1 MASMMRFRVL
11 GPLEVEKDG
20 TVLELGSR
28 KQKTVLALLVANAG
42 SSVPVDH
49 CLVAVWGDDAST
61 GSVRSLHTY
70 MSNLRSTI
78 DPDRQGV
85 IERLGGGYRLNIP
98 ESSWVDWVEFDAVD
112 ENDPD
117 EAEAALE
124 LWRGR
129 PFQDVE
135 DDWARPL
142 ATAWEDK
149 RIACVLTWADDRIE
163 KEDAGVV
170 LTRLE
175 ELVDEHPLHEPL
187 TARLMLAL
195 YVTGRQA
202 DALAACK
209 ALRDKLANELG
220 IDPSPE
226 IQELED
232 RILTQDSTL
241 LPRPGTPT
249 NVPAALS
256 KTIGRTREREL
267 LSDFLD
273 SSRLLTITGA
283 GGVGK
288 TTAARDL
295 ARSHLD
301 DYPDGVWWFELAP
314 ITDPSVVLN
323 EMIGA
328 MRLPPPQN
336 EDTLDY
342 LCRGLSGSTSLL
354 VFDNCEHL
362 IDTVARVVTA
372 VLGAGDG
379 VKVVA
384 TSREPLSVSGE
395 LAWALPP
402 LSAPDAEVS
411 TADALLKTD
420 AGALFAA
427 RARQA
432 SPDFAVADAN
442 AARIAAICRR
452 LDGLPFAIEL
462 AAARLRSMGLSEL
475 EGRLDDRFQILT
487 GGSRTE
493 VPHHRTLQST
503 VEWSY
508 DLLSPDAQTLYADV
522 SVFRGGF
529 DLDAAE
535 AVTELD
541 GIVDPVDSLVASSL
555 LIAESQWDTVRYR
568 ILETVREHGKNLL
581 ETSGRRDSA
590 RQSHLEWVGA
600 LVREGARY
608 LEGEES
614 ARWAGRFRRE
624 TANIRTALA
633 YAAEHDPV
641 TGAAICGGL
650 SRYWF
655 AYATDVD
662 VTGLED
668 SVSFLDEGR
677 RWSELMLE
685 AELPPKIRAR
695 LLTGLGGLL
704 LIRMGRFEE
713 AAAKVR
719 EAQEIWQALE
729 DERNLGWAV
738 FYEALA
744 SWSQVPIDRTVAL
757 LDRSTEL
764 HTNVDDPFGKF
775 TSSYMRGL
783 ARAAAGDV
791 DSARADL
798 IPFIAMAQQPVS
810 PWVAGHAND
819 TASFLATLEGERDD
833 AALDG
838 ARTAVETFLSVPNYA
853 CLCHAIYTVGMQLA
867 ATGRLDDAARILGV
881 VQAIRNRLGMVIPPY
896 EDRTFWI
903 EDLGL
908 NQLDQVRRTE
918 LEEEGRAMGT
928 AAGIEWVKSLVG
940 ADT

>member
-1 MASMMRFRVL
+1 MMRFRVL

-20 TVLELGSR
+20 KVLELGSR

-42 SSVPVDH
+42 SAVSVDQ

-70 MSNLRSTI
+70 VSNLRRVI
-78 DPDRQGV
+78 DP
-85 IERLGGGYRLNIP
+85 ERVGIVEGLDGGYRLNI
-98 ESSWVDWVEFDAVD
+98 SDSDWVDWIEFTAAD
-112 ENDPD
+112 EEDP
-117 EAEAALE
+117 ESAESALG

-129 PFQDVE
+129 PFYDVE

-142 ATAWEDK
+142 TTTWEEK
-149 RIACVLTWADDRIE
+149 RLACALTWADDRIE
-163 KEDAGVV
+163 KGDAMAVAP
-170 LTRLE
+170 RLE
-175 ELVDEHPLHEPL
+175 ELVDEYPLHEPL
-187 TARLMLAL
+187 TSRLMLAL

-202 DALAACK
+202 GALAACQ
-209 ALRDKLANELG
+209 ALRKRLADELG
-220 IDPSPE
+220 IDPSPD
-226 IQELED
+226 IQEMED
-232 RILTQDSTL
+232 RILTQDPTL
-241 LPRPGTPT
+241 LPRPSTPT

-256 KTIGRTREREL
+256 ITIGREREL
-267 LSDFLD
+267 EQLSDFLD
-273 SSRLLTITGA
+273 RNRLLTITGA

-295 ARSHLD
+295 ARSRLD
-301 DYPDGVWWFELAP
+301 DFPDGVWWFELAT
-314 ITDPSVVLN
+314 ITDPSVALN

-336 EDTLDY
+336 EDALDY
-342 LCRGLSGSTSLL
+342 LRRIVSGSRSLL

-362 IDTVARVVTA
+362 IDTVARIVTG
-372 VLGAGDG
+372 VLGAGEG

-384 TSREPLSVSGE
+384 TSREPLAVSGE
-395 LAWALPP
+395 LAWTLPP
-402 LSAPDAEVS
+402 LSAPDADVA
-411 TADALLKTD
+411 TADALLETD

-432 SPDFAVADAN
+432 SPDFAVTDDN
-442 AARIAAICRR
+442 AGRIASICRR

-462 AAARLRSMGLSEL
+462 AAARLRSMGLAEL
-475 EGRLDDRFQILT
+475 EGRLDDRFKILT

-508 DLLSPDAQTLYADV
+508 ELLSPDAQALYADV

-535 AVTELD
+535 EVTELD
-541 GIVDPVDSLVASSL
+541 GILDLVDSLVASSL
-555 LIAESQWDTVRYR
+555 LITETQGDTVRYR
-568 ILETVREHGKNLL
+568 MLETVREHGEKLL
-581 ETSGRRDSA
+581 EESGRRDSVRHA
-590 RQSHLEWVGA
+590 HLESIGL
-600 LVREGARY
+600 LVREGARQ
-608 LEGEES
+608 LEGEQS
-614 ARWAGRFRRE
+614 GQWATRFREE
-624 TANIRTALA
+624 TANIRAALA

-662 VTGLED
+662 VTSLED

-713 AAAKVR
+713 AVAKVR
-719 EAQEIWQALE
+719 EAQEIWQELE

-738 FYEALA
+738 FYEAVA

-757 LDRSTEL
+757 FDRSTEL
-764 HTNVDDPFGKF
+764 HTSVDDRFGKF

-783 ARAAAGDV
+783 ATAAAGDV
-791 DSARADL
+791 DSARSDL
-798 IPFIAMAQQPVS
+798 IPFVAMAKQPVS

-819 TASFLATLEGERDD
+819 TASLLATLEGSRDD
-833 AALDG
+833 DALDG
-838 ARTAVETFLSVPNYA
+838 ARTAIGDFLSVPNYA
-853 CLCHAIYTVGMQLA
+853 CLCHAIHTVGMHLA
-867 ATGRLDDAARILGV
+867 ATDRLGDAARILGV
-881 VQAIRNRLGMVIPPY
+881 VQAIRNRLGMVLAPY

-908 NQLDQVRRTE
+908 NQLDQERRTE
-918 LEEEGRAMGT
+918 LEEEGRAMGPD
-928 AAGIEWVKSLVG
+928 AGIEWVKSLVG
-940 ADT
+940 LDG

>member
-1 MASMMRFRVL
+1 MRFRVL

-20 TVLELGSR
+20 KVLELGSR
-28 KQKTVLALLVANAG
+28 KQRTVLAFLVANAG
-42 SSVPVDH
+42 SKVSVDQ

-70 MSNLRSTI
+70 VSNLRSVI
-78 DPDRQGV
+78 DPERQGV
-85 IERLGGGYRLNIP
+85 IEGLDGGYRLNI
-98 ESSWVDWVEFDAVD
+98 SDTDRVDWIDFSAAD

-117 EAEAALE
+117 EAASALD
-124 LWRGR
+124 LWRGS

-135 DDWARPL
+135 DDWARSL
-142 ATAWEDK
+142 ITSWEDK
-149 RIACVLTWADDRIE
+149 RIACVLTWADDRVASG
-163 KEDAGVV
+163 DAKAVV
-170 LTRLE
+170 TRLE
-175 ELVDEHPLHEPL
+175 ELVDDYPLNEPL
-187 TARLMLAL
+187 TARLILAL

-202 DALAACK
+202 DALAVCK
-209 ALRDKLANELG
+209 TLRERLVDELG

-232 RILTQDSTL
+232 RILTQDPTL
-241 LPRPGTPT
+241 LPQPNTPT

-256 KTIGRTREREL
+256 ETIGREREL
-267 LSDFLD
+267 EQISSFLD
-273 SSRLLTITGA
+273 RNRLLTITGA

-295 ARSHLD
+295 ARSRLD
-301 DYPDGVWWFELAP
+301 DFPDGVWWFELAP

-336 EDTLDY
+336 EDAFDY
-342 LCRGLSGSTSLL
+342 LRRIVAGSRSLL

-372 VLGAGDG
+372 VLGSGKS

-395 LAWALPP
+395 LTWALPP
-402 LSAPDAEVS
+402 MSAPDADVS
-411 TADALLKTD
+411 TAEALLETD

-432 SPDFAVADAN
+432 APGFSVTDEN
-442 AARIAAICRR
+442 AGRIASVCRR

-475 EGRLDDRFQILT
+475 EGRLDDRFKILT
-487 GGSRTE
+487 GGNRTE

-508 DLLSPDAQTLYADV
+508 ELLSPDAQTLYAEV

-529 DLDAAE
+529 DLQAAE
-535 AVTELD
+535 SVTDLD
-541 GIVDPVDSLVASSL
+541 GIVDPLDSLVASSL
-555 LIAESQWDTVRYR
+555 LITKTQGDTVRYR
-568 ILETVREHGKNLL
+568 MLETVREHGGKLL
-581 ETSGRRDSA
+581 EASGRRDSV
-590 RQSHLEWVGA
+590 RQAHLDWIGA
-600 LVREGARY
+600 LVREGARH
-608 LEGEES
+608 LEGEQS
-614 ARWAGRFRRE
+614 AHWASRFRNE
-624 TANIRTALA
+624 TANIRSALA

-662 VTGLED
+662 VTSLED

-685 AELPPKIRAR
+685 AELPPKIRGR

-704 LIRMGRFEE
+704 LIRMGRFEDAVE
-713 AAAKVR
+713 KVK
-719 EAQEIWQALE
+719 EAQKIWEHLE
-729 DERNLGWAV
+729 DDRNLGWAV
-738 FYEALA
+738 FYEATA
-744 SWSQVPIDRTVAL
+744 SWSQVPIDDTVAMF
-757 LDRSTEL
+757 DRANTLHEQAEDRFGTLTST
-764 HTNVDDPFGKF
+764 F
-775 TSSYMRGL
+775 MRGL
-783 ARAAAGDV
+783 AKAARGDV
-791 DSARADL
+791 EAAKPDFL
-798 IPFIAMAQQPVS
+798 PFISLADKDIS
-810 PWVAGHAND
+810 PWAKGHAHD
-819 TASFLATLEGERDD
+819 TASLLAILEGRHDG
-833 AALDG
+833 AVLDG
-838 ARTAVETFLSVPNYA
+838 ARAAIGNFLSIPNYA
-853 CLCHAIYTVGMQLA
+853 CLCHAIHTVGMHLA
-867 ATGRLDDAARILGV
+867 ATGQLQDAARIVGV
-881 VQAIRNRLGMVIPPY
+881 VQSIRDRLGMVLAPY
-896 EDRTFWI
+896 EDRTFWM

-908 NQLDQVRRTE
+908 NQLDQERRSE
-918 LEEEGRAMGT
+918 LEAEGRALGT
-928 AAGIEWVKSLVG
+928 HAGIKWVESLVG
-940 ADT
+940 ADD